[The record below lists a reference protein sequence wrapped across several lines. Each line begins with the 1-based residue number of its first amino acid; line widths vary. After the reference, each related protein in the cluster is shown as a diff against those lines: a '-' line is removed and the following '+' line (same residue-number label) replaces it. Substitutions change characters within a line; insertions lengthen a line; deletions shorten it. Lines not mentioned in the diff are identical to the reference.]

1 MNSTKYIRLQKI
13 IQFHGITRKD
23 MDEWM
28 EYEFFEIHRESDDEW
43 IHEDELDQVEQV
55 IRLYRDLGV
64 NNAGIDIILR
74 LTNKLRELQ
83 R

>member
-1 MNSTKYIRLQKI
+1 MKSTKYIRLQKI
-13 IQFHGITRKD
+13 IQFHGITRKN

-28 EYEFFEIHRESDDEW
+28 EYEFFEIHRDSDDEW

-64 NNAGIDIILR
+64 NSAGIDIILR
-74 LTNKLRELQ
+74 LTHKLRELQ
-83 R
+83 G